1 MRQYQWNRP
10 RHFFAWGI
18 FAIIAVIIGA
28 IAVSALFYATRPIA
42 APVGYYPFYF
52 FPFPLFF
59 IFGFF
64 AFFWIVRWL
73 LFPWR
78 GGWGYGGWGYR
89 RRYWR
94 YGDEAY
100 YILRE
105 RYARGEITKEQF
117 EQMTRD
123 LQQHNAN
130 EPSI

>member
-1 MRQYQWNRP
+1 MSEYQWNRP

-18 FAIIAVIIGA
+18 FALIAVVIATIA
-28 IAVSALFYATRPIA
+28 ISAFFYAAHT
-42 APVGYYPFYF
+42 APVPGTYYPFYF

-73 LFPWR
+73 FFPWR
-78 GGWGYGGWGYR
+78 WGYGGWGYG

-94 YGDEAY
+94 YGDGAY
-100 YILRE
+100 NILRE

-117 EQMTRD
+117 EQMMSD
-123 LQQHNAN
+123 LQQHNTN
-130 EPSI
+130 QSSF

>member
-1 MRQYQWNRP
+1 MSEYQWNRP
-10 RHFFAWGI
+10 RHFFAWGF
-18 FAIIAVIIGA
+18 FALIAVVIAA
-28 IAVSALFYATRPIA
+28 IAVSAFFYATRPLT
-42 APVGYYPFYF
+42 APVGYYPFAF
-52 FPFPLFF
+52 FSFPLFL

-73 LFPWR
+73 FFPWR
-78 GGWGYGGWGYR
+78 WAGGYGGWGYR

-94 YGDEAY
+94 YGDESY

-117 EQMTRD
+117 EQMMRD
-123 LQQHNAN
+123 LQQHRAS